1 MLDFDKI
8 SKITNRLIDK
18 VLNGDRLSS
27 SDLDAEQLSEEDKAY
42 IIDSLQDSQSVNRRN
57 RNIESFSLSKTKGW
71 NKIESSIK
79 QSESKNYNLKR
90 VLKVAAVLL
99 IGVFIGYLT
108 LNRGFIV
115 NNSYVAAVN
124 SDSVLLEFNHGMVK
138 ELSTSGIT
146 DVSIPG
152 GEKIGTQH
160 GDFLKY
166 KKSSTINKSD
176 IVYHKI
182 KVPYGK
188 TFKIELSDGTLVHL
202 NSGSSLRYPVQF
214 DETSNRLVT
223 LIGEAYF
230 EVSKDTNRPFVVQ
243 TDEVNVRVLG
253 TKFVLNSFIDAS
265 VARTVLIE
273 GSVALYKS
281 ETQYNANTTAVLSPG
296 QMGELN
302 RDSDQITVK
311 EVDTHIYMDW
321 LEGKL
326 IFNHKAFPEI
336 LKSLERHFN
345 IKIVNKNKHLGEQVF
360 TASFDGESIDEI
372 LNVFRRSFPFEYTK
386 MNNKEIIINP

>member
-27 SDLDAEQLSEEDKAY
+27 SDLDEEQLSEEDKAY

-146 DVSIPG
+146 YVSIPG

-182 KVPYGK
+182 K
-188 TFKIELSDGTLVHL
+188 
-202 NSGSSLRYPVQF
+202 
-214 DETSNRLVT
+214 
-223 LIGEAYF
+223 
-230 EVSKDTNRPFVVQ
+230 
-243 TDEVNVRVLG
+243 
-253 TKFVLNSFIDAS
+253 
-265 VARTVLIE
+265 
-273 GSVALYKS
+273 
-281 ETQYNANTTAVLSPG
+281 
-296 QMGELN
+296 
-302 RDSDQITVK
+302 
-311 EVDTHIYMDW
+311 
-321 LEGKL
+321 
-326 IFNHKAFPEI
+326 
-336 LKSLERHFN
+336 
-345 IKIVNKNKHLGEQVF
+345 
-360 TASFDGESIDEI
+360 
-372 LNVFRRSFPFEYTK
+372 
-386 MNNKEIIINP
+386 